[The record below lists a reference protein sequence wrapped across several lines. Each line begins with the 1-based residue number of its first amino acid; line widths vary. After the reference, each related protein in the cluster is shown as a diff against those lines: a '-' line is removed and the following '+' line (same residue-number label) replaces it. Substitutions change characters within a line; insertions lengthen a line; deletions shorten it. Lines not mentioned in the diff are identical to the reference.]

1 MVNTSVGALAKF
13 FEAAKSEIFVNF
25 DEVKNAIL
33 AEIQSNFDQKKL
45 ELQSQIHTKVL
56 EQLSVIQKNGESLE
70 NMSEAHKKFL
80 ENLFLSEMEK
90 LRATIWKILH
100 ENVAQF
106 VREVIQRQ
114 IDENLDGGYMHVN
127 KAFVRIVVKRF

>member
-1 MVNTSVGALAKF
+1 MHAR
-13 FEAAKSEIFVNF
+13 I
-25 DEVKNAIL
+25 
-33 AEIQSNFDQKKL
+33 
-45 ELQSQIHTKVL
+45 L
-56 EQLSVIQKNGESLE
+56 EQLNLVQQSGESLE

-106 VREVIQRQ
+106 VKEVIQRQ
-114 IDENLDGGYMHVN
+114 IDENPDGGYMHVYR
-127 KAFVRIVVKRF
+127 AFVRVVVKIF